1 MFFSGVVHILIN
13 WAKGTIEV
21 IKQHIFIQWA
31 SWVIIITS
39 NHLVNYLDAEENT
52 GRTMLSGNGRHYWE
66 WIFKLYLFCNAR
78 AVAQWTKTFC
88 TVSLPFYLG
97 HWSSN
102 WVGCQ
107 CCLDLT
113 HVFMIIT
120 VIIIFINII
129 FSTITVILNLI
140 LSSFY
145 RSVSQMWFSKHHHP
159 NLFFV
164 LQECVPNVVFK
175 ALTWLGY
182 SNSAFNPL
190 IYSIFN
196 RWKKYIYSE
205 YSIFKV
211 CIYPPHLLNIH

>member
-113 HVFMIIT
+113 HMFMIIT
-120 VIIIFINII
+120 VIIIFITII
-129 FSTITVILNLI
+129 CSTITVILNLI
-140 LSSFY
+140 LSSLY
-145 RSVSQMWFSKHHHP
+145 RSVSVTH
-159 NLFFV
+159 
-164 LQECVPNVVFK
+164 CVTNVVFK
-175 ALTWLGY
+175 A
-182 SNSAFNPL
+182 SS
-190 IYSIFN
+190 S
-196 RWKKYIYSE
+196 
-205 YSIFKV
+205 
-211 CIYPPHLLNIH
+211 